1 MARIQKSMPAKEMA
15 LRTLLYFVVSVICIV
30 ILYPYFVMVCTAL
43 KSRAEIFSVNGTV
56 LPQEALWSNFTDI
69 WQKAP
74 MAQYMLNSLMIAGGS
89 TLIAMLCGIPA
100 AYALARMK
108 FKGQTAFLGF
118 IIVSQMFAPVVL
130 LIGIYKVMQSLA
142 LTNSVIG
149 LIFINAAFNQAFT
162 IWLLRGTFLSI
173 SAEMEQA
180 ATIDGCNRIQAMF
193 KILLPVAA
201 PGIVTTLIFIF
212 INAWNEYTVAL
223 CLISTDTLK
232 PLTVGINIFNGY
244 NIIEWQYLFAASIF
258 AIIPVVIMFMS
269 ISAEMEQAAT
279 IDGCNR
285 IQAMF
290 KVLLP
295 MAAPGIVTTLIFIF
309 INAWNEYTVALCLIS
324 TDTLKPLTVG
334 INIFNGY
341 NIIEWQ
347 YLFAGSIFAIIPVV
361 IMFMSIE
368 KNLTEG
374 LTSGGVKG

>member
-1 MARIQKSMPAKEMA
+1 MIMARIQKSMPAKEMA

-43 KSRAEIFSVNGTV
+43 KSRTEIFSVNGTV
-56 LPQEALWSNFTDI
+56 FPQEAMWSNFIDI

-74 MAQYMLNSLMIAGGS
+74 MAKYMINSLLIAGGS

-130 LIGIYKVMQSLA
+130 LIGLYKVMQSLA
-142 LTNSVIG
+142 LTNSIIG
-149 LIFINAAFNQAFT
+149 LVFINAAFNQAFT
-162 IWLLRGTFLSI
+162 IWLLRGTFMSI

-180 ATIDGCNRIQAMF
+180 ATIDGCNRVQAMI

-244 NIIEWQYLFAASIF
+244 NIIEWQYLFAAS
-258 AIIPVVIMFMS
+258 V
-269 ISAEMEQAAT
+269 
-279 IDGCNR
+279 
-285 IQAMF
+285 
-290 KVLLP
+290 
-295 MAAPGIVTTLIFIF
+295 
-309 INAWNEYTVALCLIS
+309 
-324 TDTLKPLTVG
+324 
-334 INIFNGY
+334 
-341 NIIEWQ
+341 
-347 YLFAGSIFAIIPVV
+347 FAIIPVV

>member
-1 MARIQKSMPAKEMA
+1 MIMARINKPMSVKEMMLKTA
-15 LRTLLYFVVSVICIV
+15 LYLVVTLICV
-30 ILYPYFVMVCTAL
+30 FILYPYFVMFCTAL
-43 KSRAEIFSVNGTV
+43 KSRQEIFSIDGTV
-56 LPQEALWSNFTDI
+56 LPIEPLWSNFTDI
-69 WQKAP
+69 WELAP
-74 MAQYMLNSLMIAGGS
+74 MAQYMLNSILIAGGS
-89 TLIAMLCGIPA
+89 TAIAMVCGIPA

-130 LIGIYKVMQSLA
+130 LIGIYSVMKTMN
-142 LTNSVIG
+142 LTNSILG

-193 KILLPVAA
+193 KVLLPVAA

-269 ISAEMEQAAT
+269 I
-279 IDGCNR
+279 
-285 IQAMF
+285 
-290 KVLLP
+290 
-295 MAAPGIVTTLIFIF
+295 
-309 INAWNEYTVALCLIS
+309 
-324 TDTLKPLTVG
+324 
-334 INIFNGY
+334 
-341 NIIEWQ
+341 
-347 YLFAGSIFAIIPVV
+347 
-361 IMFMSIE
+361 E

-374 LTSGGVKG
+374 LTAGGVKG

>member
-1 MARIQKSMPAKEMA
+1 MIMARIQKSMPAKEMA

-43 KSRAEIFSVNGTV
+43 KSRTEIFSVNGTV
-56 LPQEALWSNFTDI
+56 FPQEAMWSNFIDI
-69 WQKAP
+69 WQRAP
-74 MAQYMLNSLMIAGGS
+74 MAKYMINSLLIAGGS

-130 LIGIYKVMQSLA
+130 LIGIYKVMQSLS
-142 LTNSVIG
+142 LTNSIIG
-149 LIFINAAFNQAFT
+149 LVFVNAAFNQAFT

-180 ATIDGCNRIQAMF
+180 ATIDGCNRIQAMI
-193 KILLPVAA
+193 KILRPV
-201 PGIVTTLIFIF
+201 
-212 INAWNEYTVAL
+212 
-223 CLISTDTLK
+223 
-232 PLTVGINIFNGY
+232 
-244 NIIEWQYLFAASIF
+244 
-258 AIIPVVIMFMS
+258 
-269 ISAEMEQAAT
+269 
-279 IDGCNR
+279 
-285 IQAMF
+285 
-290 KVLLP
+290 
-295 MAAPGIVTTLIFIF
+295 AAPGIVTTLIFIF

-368 KNLTEG
+368 KNLTSG
-374 LTSGGVKG
+374 LTAGGVKG

>member
-1 MARIQKSMPAKEMA
+1 MVNEKHVPFGKRLMRI
-15 LRTLLYFVVSVICIV
+15 LLYFVVIDICIFT
-30 ILYPYFVMVCTAL
+30 LYPYFVMFCNAL

-56 LPQEALWSNFTDI
+56 LPVNAMWENFVDI
-69 WQKAP
+69 WTLAP
-74 MAQYMLNSLMIAGGS
+74 MGQFMLNSVLIASGS

-130 LIGIYKVMQSLA
+130 LIGIYKVMSVLG
-142 LTNSVIG
+142 LTNSIWG

-162 IWLLRGTFLSI
+162 IWLLRGTFMSI

-180 ATIDGCNRIQAMF
+180 ATIDGCNRVQAML

-223 CLISTDTLK
+223 CLISTEELK

-244 NIIEWQYLFAASIF
+244 N
-258 AIIPVVIMFMS
+258 M
-269 ISAEMEQAAT
+269 
-279 IDGCNR
+279 
-285 IQAMF
+285 
-290 KVLLP
+290 
-295 MAAPGIVTTLIFIF
+295 
-309 INAWNEYTVALCLIS
+309 
-324 TDTLKPLTVG
+324 
-334 INIFNGY
+334 
-341 NIIEWQ
+341 IEWQ

-361 IMFMSIE
+361 ILFMSIE
-368 KNLTEG
+368 KHLVSG